1 MIDLPVM
8 GKPSVT
14 VSVRLD
20 VNDYLVLEKC
30 ARNKGSNM
38 SVIIRGLVKNYLKY
52 ECVEEV
58 EEVKKSED

>member
-1 MIDLPVM
+1 MINLPIM

-20 VNDYLVLEKC
+20 VADYHILEKC

-38 SVIIRGLVKNYLKY
+38 SVVIRGLVKNYLKF
-52 ECVEEV
+52 ECREEI
-58 EEVKKSED
+58 EQIEKMKK